1 MIKTVIEIKRKKQ
14 SYLIPENWGEVTLK
28 HLINLELW
36 KGDELD
42 LVGLLSCFID
52 VDPEIIANSKRDH
65 WAELITILTFVFEPP
80 AWDGLSVPKTVKLD
94 NRVIKVPRKL
104 ELERYGQ
111 KVLALQYMA
120 NLKTDSQNIAII
132 PDVMAAYFQPLID
145 GKFSRLRLDYTKRQV
160 LSMPAFQAVP
170 IGRFFFRKLLRS
182 KNYGYLGLKASRLIA
197 KKILYIN
204 QRAGIS

>member
-52 VDPEIIANSKRDH
+52 VDPEVIANSKRDH
-65 WAELITILTFVFEPP
+65 WAELITVLTFVFEPP